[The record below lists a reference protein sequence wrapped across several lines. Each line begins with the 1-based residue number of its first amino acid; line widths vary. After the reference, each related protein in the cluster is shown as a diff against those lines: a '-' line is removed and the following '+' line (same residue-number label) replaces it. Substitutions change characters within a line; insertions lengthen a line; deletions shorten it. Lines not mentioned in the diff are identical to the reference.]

1 MSDPYARLQVTTTKG
16 KTMNFTPDELSLI
29 VDALDFYSDN
39 SSHGLGALS
48 MISEIV
54 SRIQE
59 MEN

>member
-1 MSDPYARLQVTTTKG
+1 
-16 KTMNFTPDELSLI
+16 MNFNPDELSLI

-39 SSHGLGALS
+39 SSLGLGGLS